1 MSASLATS
9 SKIKVLVVDDMLT
22 YRTILS
28 RVLREFPDVEV
39 SGSVG
44 NGKLALEQMQ
54 KVPADLILMD
64 LEMPVMDGL
73 QTLPELRRLYPRSQ
87 VVLISGTNRSS
98 ADLTLQALQLGAMDF
113 IPKPSEESFTANIEA
128 LKEKIKGVLAAC
140 QSARKKVVT
149 PLIKPVGSAIGASP
163 ATVARTVPSTHKFD
177 VLAIGVSTGGP
188 NALTEFLPGLPAN
201 LGVPV
206 VLVQHMPAYFT
217 ASLANML
224 NHKCALTVKE
234 AEDNEALINNTVY
247 IAPGGRHLS
256 IKKRVAASPLTIL
269 TDTEPVNSCRPAVDV
284 LFNSLP
290 AVYGANILSI
300 VLTGMGSDGM
310 AGVRTIK
317 GKGGYSLTQTEQSCV
332 VYGMPKAVDDQGLSD
347 ERVDIK
353 EMANRVKQLLN
364 VR

>member
-22 YRTILS
+22 YRTILT

-73 QTLPELRRLYPRSQ
+73 QTLPELRRLYPKSQ

-113 IPKPSEESFTANIEA
+113 IPKPSQDSFTANIEA

-140 QSARKKVVT
+140 QSARRRVAA
-149 PLIKPVGSAIGASP
+149 PLIKPLGASSP
-163 ATVARTVPSTHKFD
+163 AVARTASSTHKFD
-177 VLAIGVSTGGP
+177 ILAIGVSTGGP

-234 AEDNEALINNTVY
+234 AEDNEALINNTIY

-256 IKKRVAASPLTIL
+256 IKKRVGASPLTIL

-310 AGVRTIK
+310 VGVRTIK

-353 EMANRVKQLLN
+353 EMANRVKHLLN
-364 VR
+364 IR